1 MANTIH
7 VDVVSAEE
15 QIYSGEAEF
24 VVLPGVEGELG
35 IYPRHTPLFTQI
47 RPGSVRIK
55 LPNSTTEELVFVQG
69 GFLEVQPHLVT
80 VLADTA
86 IRAKDLD
93 EKAAL
98 EARRAAE
105 EAMQNKTSKEEIAHA
120 EAELASR
127 NGAARSDPQA
137 PPPRVTKSG
146 AAPNKGSRA
155 LPLLFPGPTTAVDW
169 ASRPDPA
176 FLVSCCIA
184 A

>member
-24 VVLPGVEGELG
+24 VVLPGMMGELG

-47 RPGSVRIK
+47 KPGSVRIK
-55 LPNSTTEELVFVQG
+55 PADSASEELVFVQG
-69 GFLEVQPHLVT
+69 GYLEVQPHLVT

-86 IRAKDLD
+86 IRANDLD

-98 EARRAAE
+98 EAKRAAE

-120 EAELASR
+120 EAELSIALAQLEAIR
-127 NGAARSDPQA
+127 KLRH
-137 PPPRVTKSG
+137 
-146 AAPNKGSRA
+146 RA
-155 LPLLFPGPTTAVDW
+155 
-169 ASRPDPA
+169 
-176 FLVSCCIA
+176 
-184 A
+184 